1 MVQCMPVLNDVLCFV
16 KSRYVK
22 VPVKQL
28 KSVLT
33 DFYTVESLSAAKQ
46 RLLDD
51 VEALKEVKL
60 PHIPRRRDGDGR
72 ISREVD
78 DLIAIFNLL
87 DDKKSIELLPKY
99 VSDDPDNMPSIRL
112 FDGDM
117 KVVMIMLERLEQKVE
132 GHNLQLSVQVSPTL
146 S

>member
-99 VSDDPDNMPSIRL
+99 VSDDPDNNYAVHSLI
-112 FDGDM
+112 
-117 KVVMIMLERLEQKVE
+117 
-132 GHNLQLSVQVSPTL
+132 
-146 S
+146 